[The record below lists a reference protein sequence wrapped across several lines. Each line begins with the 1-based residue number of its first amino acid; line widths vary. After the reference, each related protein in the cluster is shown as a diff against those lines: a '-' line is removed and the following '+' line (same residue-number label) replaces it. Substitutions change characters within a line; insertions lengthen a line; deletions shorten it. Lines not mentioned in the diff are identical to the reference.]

1 MRRRIGVMVGLD
13 LDDEAAD
20 PVHQERGADQVGRDL
35 MHAAREKGTLERL
48 AQGGIEGRRG
58 SAGALRIWSHFNGK
72 NQRKQAGM
80 LTLCAT
86 VRRAGRAG
94 LRLSAIGLT

>member
-20 PVHQERGADQVGRDL
+20 PVHQERDANQVGRDL
-35 MHAAREKGTLERL
+35 MHAAREKATLERF

-58 SAGALRIWSHFNGK
+58 SASALRIWSHFSGE
-72 NQRKQAGM
+72 NQRKRAGM
-80 LTLCAT
+80 PPLCAM
-86 VRRAGRAG
+86 VSRARRAG
-94 LRLSAIGLT
+94 LRLSVIGLT